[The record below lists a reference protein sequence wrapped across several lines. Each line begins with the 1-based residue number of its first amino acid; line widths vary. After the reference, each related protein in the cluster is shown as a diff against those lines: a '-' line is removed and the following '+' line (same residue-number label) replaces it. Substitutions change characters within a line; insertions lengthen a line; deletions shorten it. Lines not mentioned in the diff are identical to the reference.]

1 MCVCVDYGRSVW
13 GWGGGCDYGRD
24 VYGLLLDGRGMC
36 ACGDLGGVGGGEGV
50 WYGWW
55 DWLRNFVQ

>member
-1 MCVCVDYGRSVW
+1 MCVC
-13 GWGGGCDYGRD
+13 
-24 VYGLLLDGRGMC
+24 
-36 ACGDLGGVGGGEGV
+36 GDLDGVGGGEGV